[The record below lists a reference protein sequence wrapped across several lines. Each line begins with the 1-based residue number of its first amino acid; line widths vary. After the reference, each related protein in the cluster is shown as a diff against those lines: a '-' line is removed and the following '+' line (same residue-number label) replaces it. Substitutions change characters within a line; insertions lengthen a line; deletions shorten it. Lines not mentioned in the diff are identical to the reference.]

1 MHLPLASATTNKVAR
16 NLFCSGWICLLLA
29 LSVFLSSSNG
39 QAPAVAAEPT
49 TAPTSDP
56 VAVERPAEPTVLS
69 DAAAPTPAATPD
81 DPDANKKDV
90 LERIADSLSE
100 RTRALRKR
108 EKTLDVREEALT
120 EREEALEF
128 RVRAIMSRER
138 ALDARENLIG
148 RRERLP
154 PPRKWE
160 GPEPPSIH
168 GKYAAVIDAKTG
180 QFFHL
185 KDEHTLT
192 PVAST
197 QKLLTALLVVQNG
210 NLDHEL
216 TVPDIVTKIEPT
228 KIGVAPGQKYT
239 RRELLRALLVRSG
252 NDVAACLAIDNAG
265 SIEAFA
271 KKMNA
276 FAVSI
281 GAADSNFINPHG
293 LPNDD
298 QVSSAHDMAL
308 IAFEAYQ
315 DAFIRECVS
324 MRTAEFTFNTGT
336 VRTLYNTN
344 GVLKVYPLCNGMKT
358 GYTNASGHCLVTSG
372 RNPENGDCERIVV
385 IIGSNRTNVTKD
397 SHSLLKW
404 ALELEMKDS

>member
-1 MHLPLASATTNKVAR
+1 MPLSIAPVSTNHSAR
-16 NLFCSGWICLLLA
+16 DRFRSGWLCLLA
-29 LSVFLSSSNG
+29 LLIFPFSTSG
-39 QAPAVAAEPT
+39 QAPEPDPA
-49 TAPTSDP
+49 TAPPDEP

-69 DAAAPTPAATPD
+69 DAAAPTPVVPTE
-81 DPDANKKDV
+81 DPEAEKKDV

-108 EKTLDVREEALT
+108 EKTLDIREEALT
-120 EREEALEF
+120 EREEALES
-128 RVRAIMSRER
+128 RVRAIMARER

-148 RRERLP
+148 RREQLP
-154 PPRKWE
+154 PPREWK
-160 GPEPPSIH
+160 GPDPPSIY

-185 KDEHTLT
+185 KDEHELT

-197 QKLLTALLVVQNG
+197 QKLLTALIVVRDG
-210 NLDHEL
+210 NLDQEL
-216 TVPDIVTKIEPT
+216 TVPDIVTEIEPT
-228 KIGVAPGQKYT
+228 KIGVSPGQKYS
-239 RRELLRALLVRSG
+239 RREMVQALLIRSG

-271 KKMNA
+271 KKMND

-281 GAADSNFINPHG
+281 GAANSNFVNPHG
-293 LPNDD
+293 LPDDD

-308 IAFEAYQ
+308 IAFEAYREP
-315 DAFIRECVS
+315 FIRECVNTK
-324 MRTAEFTFNTGT
+324 TAQFTFNTGT

-344 GVLKVYPLCNGMKT
+344 GVLKIYPLCNGMKT
-358 GYTNASGHCLVTSG
+358 GFTNASGHCLVTSG
-372 RNPENGDCERIVV
+372 RNPDNGDCERIVV
-385 IIGSNRTNVTKD
+385 VIGSNRVNITKD

>member
-1 MHLPLASATTNKVAR
+1 MPLPLPPASPNKNAR
-16 NLFCSGWICLLLA
+16 TLFRTVLTCLLA
-29 LSVFLSSSNG
+29 LSVFPILSSG
-39 QAPAVAAEPT
+39 QAPAPATEPT
-49 TAPTSDP
+49 AAPTSEP

-69 DAAAPTPAATPD
+69 DAAAAPAQVVPAA
-81 DPDANKKDV
+81 DPEAAKKDV

-120 EREEALEF
+120 EREETLEF

-138 ALDARENLIG
+138 SLDARENLIG

-154 PPRKWE
+154 PPREWE
-160 GPEPPSIH
+160 GLEAPSIY

-180 QFFHL
+180 QFFHF
-185 KDEHTLT
+185 KDEHELT

-197 QKLLTALLVVQNG
+197 QKLLTALIVISNG
-210 NLDHEL
+210 NLDQEL
-216 TVPDIVTKIEPT
+216 TVPDIVTEIEPT

-239 RRELLRALLVRSG
+239 RRELLRALLIRSG

-281 GAADSNFINPHG
+281 GAADSNFVNPHG
-293 LPNDD
+293 LPSDD

-308 IAFEAYQ
+308 IAFEAYREP
-315 DAFIRECVS
+315 FIRECVKTK
-324 MRTAEFTFNTGT
+324 TARFTFSTGT

-344 GVLKVYPLCNGMKT
+344 ALLKTYELCNGMKT
-358 GYTNASGHCLVTSG
+358 GFTYASGHCLVSSG
-372 RNPENGDCERIVV
+372 RNPDNGDCERIVV
-385 IIGSNRTNVTKD
+385 VIGSNRTNVTKD
-397 SHSLLKW
+397 SRALLEW
-404 ALELEMKDS
+404 ALNLKMKDS